1 MAEAPASRTPVR
13 NARGAPTPRV
23 RSMRSVHALPSA
35 RAPPRPGGGA
45 PVLHGSSLAQVLTR
59 GPRRVPVAARP
70 QSAAAAYGRRNVAGT
85 PSAPQPQYGRETR
98 VLRRFFF
105 AGSDAERGDRY
116 PVISHYDVLMEMDE
130 RIDSTLDHLRYRYV
144 DFLTLPVAAS
154 IISMV
159 QVGSKPRYPLYN
171 PGCSCRPLGACLQ
184 TRGLEAHWAQLQQ
197 SMENLVWSRCV
208 FSLSSISL
216 LESWLGLRKLSRD
229 YGDNRAR
236 RRRTWT

>member
-1 MAEAPASRTPVR
+1 M
-13 NARGAPTPRV
+13 
-23 RSMRSVHALPSA
+23 
-35 RAPPRPGGGA
+35 
-45 PVLHGSSLAQVLTR
+45 HGSSLAQVLTR

-144 DFLTLPVAAS
+144 DFLTLADAHGVINRDTNTADIGELSRWLDAARPRTRLDAYPLFVLAKQILRSMLSGELKLANGANAELQAQLAAQRAREEAMQARLTTQQSTAAS
-154 IISMV
+154 AQEALNSQIINLEVAMARPA
-159 QVGSKPRYPLYN
+159 QN
-171 PGCSCRPLGACLQ
+171 PFCVSFCAARTLNAAG
-184 TRGLEAHWAQLQQ
+184 Q
-197 SMENLVWSRCV
+197 SRVT
-208 FSLSSISL
+208 L
-216 LESWLGLRKLSRD
+216 LLR
-229 YGDNRAR
+229 
-236 RRRTWT
+236 

>member
-1 MAEAPASRTPVR
+1 MALITSGARQIDAS
-13 NARGAPTPRV
+13 
-23 RSMRSVHALPSA
+23 
-35 RAPPRPGGGA
+35 
-45 PVLHGSSLAQVLTR
+45 
-59 GPRRVPVAARP
+59 
-70 QSAAAAYGRRNVAGT
+70 
-85 PSAPQPQYGRETR
+85 
-98 VLRRFFF
+98 
-105 AGSDAERGDRY
+105 
-116 PVISHYDVLMEMDE
+116 I
-130 RIDSTLDHLRYRYV
+130 DHLRYRYV

-184 TRGLEAHWAQLQQ
+184 PRGLEAHWAQLQQ

-236 RRRTWT
+236 RRRTWI